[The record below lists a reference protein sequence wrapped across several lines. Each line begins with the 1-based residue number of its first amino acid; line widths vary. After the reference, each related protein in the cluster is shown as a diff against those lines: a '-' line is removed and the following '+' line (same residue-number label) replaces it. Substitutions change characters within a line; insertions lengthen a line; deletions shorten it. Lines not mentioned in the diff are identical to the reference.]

1 MEQATQGAVGDWQAV
16 RAELRERV
24 GSTIFES
31 WLKPLEVAERGPERV
46 VLSLPSEFHRKW
58 VATHYADLLHASW
71 HAADSSVREVALV
84 VADDAPRRPGDA
96 APSGAARAGKAN
108 GSGDAEPCGTAPGS
122 PLEEQQ
128 TFETFVV
135 GASNEYAQAA
145 ARRVAESRHP
155 PFNPLFF
162 TGGVGLGKTH
172 LMNAIAWEVRRRGER
187 RIVYMSAERFTT
199 EFVRAL
205 RYRDTDGFKE
215 KYRSTDV
222 LMVDDVQ
229 FIASK
234 IQTQEE
240 FFHTF
245 DTLANDGKQ
254 IVVSGD
260 RAPVAMEDV
269 DERLRSRLGSGVV
282 AELGPTTYELRLG
295 ILESK
300 AALSEGRVAREV
312 MEFLA
317 EKITSDVRELTGAFT
332 RIVTHAELVGRPVDL
347 DMARGILKDLLRAN
361 ARRITIEE
369 IQGRVAD
376 HFGVRRRDMTSSR
389 RSRAVARPRQ
399 VAIWLCKQ
407 LTQRSLP
414 DIGGRFNRDHTTVI
428 HAIRKVDALR
438 AEDPAFAEDVDLLL
452 RQLEA

>member
-1 MEQATQGAVGDWQAV
+1 MEQATTEPAGMPGAWQAV
-16 RAELRERV
+16 RTTLRERAGNTV
-24 GSTIFES
+24 YES
-31 WLKPLEVAERGPERV
+31 WLRPLGFVDYRDGRV
-46 VLSLPSEFHRKW
+46 TLSTPSDFHRKW
-58 VATHYADLLHASW
+58 VDTNYGELLRRSW
-71 HAADSSVREVALV
+71 YDAAPSVRDVGLV
-84 VADDAPRRPGDA
+84 VADGGPCA
-96 APSGAARAGKAN
+96 AAN
-108 GSGDAEPCGTAPGS
+108 GAGEPPPPNGNGVTPPGGGDREP
-122 PLEEQQ
+122 PLDETQ

-135 GASNEYAQAA
+135 GASNEYAHAA
-145 ARRVAESRHP
+145 ARRVAESGRP

-172 LMNAIAWEVRRRGER
+172 LMNAIAWEIRRRGER
-187 RIVYMSAERFTT
+187 NVVYMSAERFTT
-199 EFVRAL
+199 EFVQAL
-205 RYRDTDGFKE
+205 RRKDTDAFKE

-245 DTLANDGKQ
+245 DSLAADGKQ

-295 ILESK
+295 ILES
-300 AALSEGRVAREV
+300 RVERFGAEVDREV
-312 MEFLA
+312 IEFLA
-317 EKITSDVRELTGAFT
+317 EKITSDIRELTGAFT
-332 RIVTHAELVGRPVDL
+332 RIVTQAELVGRPVDL
-347 DMARGILKDLLRAN
+347 ETARGILRDLLQAN

-369 IQGRVAD
+369 IQRRTAE
-376 HFGVRRRDMTSSR
+376 HFGVRQRDMTSSR
-389 RSRAVARPRQ
+389 RSRSIARPRQ

-407 LTQRSLP
+407 LTPRSLP
-414 DIGGRFNRDHTTVI
+414 EIGARFHRDHTTVI
-428 HAIRKVDALR
+428 HAIRKVDELR
-438 AEDPAFAEDVDLLL
+438 VEDPAFAEDVDLLH
-452 RQLEA
+452 RQLGA